1 VRTAFHVIAVIIG
14 AIALAFLVDH
24 LGWDGM
30 EHVVTG
36 TGGWFAVIA
45 AIDLASVC
53 CDAFAIHGFLDRKVA
68 YWKVFGAQASG
79 IAINRLTPGNAL
91 GEPVKVTMLVRDVA
105 ATDATAA
112 IVMFNLMTMYVG
124 IAAIAIGVPLTA
136 VMLDLPH
143 TAAVIAW
150 GGLAALVVLG
160 IVVAVLVRR
169 GALATLISALAGI
182 HAISHERAERWRAK
196 VVSIDVHLR
205 HLADTSSPGIRR
217 GIAGVLGSRVC
228 NWAGTIVV
236 LHAIG
241 VNMTAPL
248 IVAMLS
254 VGILITWISNV
265 LPLGLGIADGT
276 NYALYAVLGA
286 SPDAGLVFTMVNR
299 VRTVVLATMGL
310 AIMAIANALDRS
322 STARSRYR

>member
-1 VRTAFHVIAVIIG
+1 VRTAFHVVAVIIG
-14 AIALAFLVDH
+14 AIALGFLVDH
-24 LGWDGM
+24 LGWAGM
-30 EHVVTG
+30 KDVFLG

-68 YWKVFGAQASG
+68 YGKVFAAQASG

-91 GEPVKVTMLVRDVA
+91 GEPVKVTMLVREVA
-105 ATDATAA
+105 TTDATAA

-150 GGLAALVVLG
+150 VGLAALVVLG
-160 IVVAVLVRR
+160 VVVAVLVRR
-169 GALATLISALAGI
+169 GAVGTLISGLAGLRL
-182 HAISHERAERWRAK
+182 ISHERAARWREKIAA
-196 VVSIDVHLR
+196 IDQHLR
-205 HLADTSSPGIRR
+205 QLGDTSSPGVRR
-217 GIAGVLGSRVC
+217 GIAGVVGSRLC

-236 LHAIG
+236 LHAAGIA
-241 VNMTAPL
+241 MTAPL
-248 IVAMLS
+248 VVAMLS

-276 NYALYAVLGA
+276 NYALYDVLGA
-286 SPDAGLVFTMVNR
+286 SPEAGLVFTMVNR

-310 AIMAIANALDRS
+310 AVMAIANALDRS
-322 STARSRYR
+322 SAARSRYR